1 MDKDLDR
8 YLTEE
13 GIQHTKDAHWDYV
26 MIQSL
31 WKTVEQFLT
40 KLTHCDHVVVQSLS
54 RVRLFVTPWTAAH
67 QASLSF
73 TLSWSLLRF
82 MFTESVMHPT
92 ISPSVVPFSFC
103 PQSFPA
109 SGSFP
114 VSWLLASCAQST
126 RAL

>member
-40 KLTHCDHVVVQSLS
+40 KVNIFLWEGE
-54 RVRLFVTPWTAAH
+54 RIR
-67 QASLSF
+67 
-73 TLSWSLLRF
+73 
-82 MFTESVMHPT
+82 
-92 ISPSVVPFSFC
+92 
-103 PQSFPA
+103 
-109 SGSFP
+109 
-114 VSWLLASCAQST
+114 
-126 RAL
+126 